1 MFSLSTHLRII
12 WELFNIL
19 YVLHISQSL
28 HIKIRPS
35 KINFNVFINSSS
47 SSIKCIS
54 IFSGN
59 NVNKVFNAK
68 SFDEKDISDKYF
80 ALYIFLDTDTIFF
93 FSSNKIDSPLI

>member
-1 MFSLSTHLRII
+1 M
-12 WELFNIL
+12 
-19 YVLHISQSL
+19 

-68 SFDEKDISDKYF
+68 SFDEKDISEGVEEVQET
-80 ALYIFLDTDTIFF
+80 FLDDVEEKE
-93 FSSNKIDSPLI
+93 SWD